1 MLQLILNKNMIKLS
15 QRQRLIFE
23 FIRKNEKAQNKNI
36 REHLQKEKIEISRF
50 SIARDLDFL
59 LKNNLITK
67 NGQGRGLYYSEFL
80 SNKLLRYF
88 EVNKYFKTNTDD
100 RKIEYN
106 KFNFSIFSN
115 LKNILTEDEKRELNN
130 LNNDYRSRL
139 KKLSPTIIKKE
150 IERLII
156 ELSWKSSQ
164 IEGNTYSLID
174 TEILLKE
181 NKEAP
186 GHKKSEA
193 TMLLNHKRALDFI
206 FLNKEKFKKIKL
218 QDIENIHKLTVA
230 NLDIGYGIR
239 KTLVGITG
247 TKYKPIDN
255 QHQVREAL
263 ERMIKIIN
271 KIKNPIEKALIA
283 NLMIA
288 YIQPFED
295 GNKRTS
301 RLIANA
307 LLIANNYCPLS
318 FRSINESD
326 YKKAIILFY
335 EQNSALYFK
344 ELFIEQIK
352 FALNNYF

>member
-1 MLQLILNKNMIKLS
+1 MIKLN
-15 QRQRLIFE
+15 QRQKLIFD
-23 FIRKNEKAQNKNI
+23 FIKKNDKAQNKNI
-36 REHLQKEKIEISRF
+36 KEYLQKEKIEISRF
-50 SIARDLDFL
+50 SVARDLDFL

-67 NGQGRGLYYSEFL
+67 NGQGRGLYYSELL
-80 SNKLLRYF
+80 SNKLLKYF
-88 EVNKYFKTNTDD
+88 EADKYFKADTDA
-100 RKIEYN
+100 RKIEYSQ
-106 KFNFSIFSN
+106 FNFTIFAN
-115 LKNILTEDEKRELNN
+115 LKNILTEDEKKELNE
-130 LNNDYRSRL
+130 LNQDYQNRL
-139 KKLSPTIIKKE
+139 KKMSPTIIKKE

-174 TEILLKE
+174 TETLLKE

-206 FLNKEKFKKIKL
+206 FLNKEKLKKIKL
-218 QDIENIHKLTVA
+218 QDIENIHKLTVMG
-230 NLDIGYGIR
+230 LGIGYGIR

-247 TKYKPIDN
+247 TKYKPLDN
-255 QHQVREAL
+255 QYQIREAL
-263 ERMIKIIN
+263 EKMIIIIN
-271 KIKNPIEKALIA
+271 KTKNPIEKSLIA

-301 RLIANA
+301 RLLANT
-307 LLIANNYCPLS
+307 LLIGNNYCPLS
-318 FRSINESD
+318 FRSISESD

-344 ELFIEQIK
+344 ELFIEQLK
-352 FALNNYF
+352 FSLNNYFQK